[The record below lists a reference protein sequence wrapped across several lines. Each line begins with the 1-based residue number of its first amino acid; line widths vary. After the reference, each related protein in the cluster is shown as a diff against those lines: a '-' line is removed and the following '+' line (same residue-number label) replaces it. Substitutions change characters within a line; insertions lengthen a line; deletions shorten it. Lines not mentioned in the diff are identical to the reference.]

1 NVLRIH
7 VSSGCTGIKRIKR
20 SWCMHSRIY
29 RIYKSLDEALGESL
43 NAIINS
49 HFKENNIDG
58 FGKFMLFLHGILE

>member
-1 NVLRIH
+1 
-7 VSSGCTGIKRIKR
+7 
-20 SWCMHSRIY
+20 MHSRIY